1 MTDTD
6 KAAKREA
13 AQKRAAVLK
22 KLRAEHADSVAR
34 TQELLKEQKR
44 VQKLICGSIRETAK
58 SVPEIAAEIEMPTH
72 EVLWYL
78 TGYKKY
84 DIVVEDGMC
93 GDYVLY
99 KKVPSTEG
107 REK

>member
-1 MTDTD
+1 MTDQI
-6 KAAKREA
+6 AKKEA
-13 AQKRAAVLK
+13 ARKRTAILK
-22 KLRAEHADSVAR
+22 KLRAEHAESVAR
-34 TQELLKEQKR
+34 TQEKLKEQKR
-44 VQKLICGSIRETAK
+44 VQKLICGSIREKAK

-99 KKVPSTEG
+99 KKVQEA
-107 REK
+107 